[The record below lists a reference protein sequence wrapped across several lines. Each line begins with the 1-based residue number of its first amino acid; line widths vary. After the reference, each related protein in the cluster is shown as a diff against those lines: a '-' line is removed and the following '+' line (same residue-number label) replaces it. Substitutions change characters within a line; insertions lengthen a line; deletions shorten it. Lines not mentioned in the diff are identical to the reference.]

1 MRVVLDTV
9 IFVRAL
15 INPKGRWGRI
25 LFELSDR
32 YVIVLSPP
40 VIKEIIAVLHRG
52 ELGRR
57 FPEIAEPAR
66 LERVLRILEE
76 AEVVEPS
83 EQLSVCRDPKDNK
96 FFECALAGEADYI
109 VSEDQDILNVG
120 HYRGVKTVR
129 AEDFI
134 ALLSAG

>member
-1 MRVVLDTV
+1 MRAVLDTV

-15 INPKGRWGRI
+15 ISPRGKWGRI

-40 VIKEIIAVLHRG
+40 VIKEILSVLYRA
-52 ELGRR
+52 ELRER
-57 FPEIAEPAR
+57 FPEMVEPAR
-66 LERVLRILEE
+66 LERVLTILEE

-120 HYRGVKTVR
+120 HYRGVKTVT
-129 AEDFI
+129 AEEFI